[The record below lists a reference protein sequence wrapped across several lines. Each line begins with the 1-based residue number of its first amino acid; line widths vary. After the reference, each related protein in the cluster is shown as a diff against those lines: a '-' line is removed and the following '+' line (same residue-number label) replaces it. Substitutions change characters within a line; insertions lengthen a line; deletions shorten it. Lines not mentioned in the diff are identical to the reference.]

1 MTVFVPEPLGDLSPT
16 FRKSLEMTQD
26 FNFDSHCK
34 CDRVQGT
41 RVELRLARLRIFT
54 LYGLDKRPDFSGPP
68 CW

>member
-1 MTVFVPEPLGDLSPT
+1 
-16 FRKSLEMTQD
+16 MTQD

-54 LYGLDKRPDFSGPP
+54 LYGLDKWPDFSGPP